1 MAKTFAFDPPSPE
14 NKSIKSGPISRIG
27 QGVYMADIGMRRMDV
42 DKRTR
47 MHGET
52 GRGYLDTVATFEA
65 RRKQNKGE
73 K

>member
-1 MAKTFAFDPPSPE
+1 MAKTFAFDPPSGGGKPA
-14 NKSIKSGPISRIG
+14 GPIGRIG
-27 QGVYMADIGMRRMDV
+27 SGVFYADIGMRRMDV

-52 GRGYLDTVATFEA
+52 GRGYLDTVAAFEA